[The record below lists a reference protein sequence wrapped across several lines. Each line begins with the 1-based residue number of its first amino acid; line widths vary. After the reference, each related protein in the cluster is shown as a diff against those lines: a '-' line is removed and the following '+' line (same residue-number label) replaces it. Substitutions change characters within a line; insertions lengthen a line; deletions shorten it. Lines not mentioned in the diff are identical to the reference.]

1 MEEWKRI
8 ENTEF
13 SISNQGNIKNNKTGN
28 ILKQQNNDRGYYV
41 VRVSIRKSKTCC
53 IKKTLRVHRLVA
65 QYFIPNP
72 EGKPQVNHID
82 GNKANNNVENL
93 EWCTNKE
100 NADHAIKNGLW
111 ENVFKA
117 SQRSNEKR
125 KKKIIARNKE
135 TGERKEYNSI
145 GEAERDLGTKHIT
158 DVLKGK
164 RAHAKGYEFFYA
176 RG

>member
-1 MEEWKRI
+1 MEEWKKI

-28 ILKQQNNDRGYYV
+28 MLKQQKNDRGYYV

-72 EGKPQVNHID
+72 ESKPQVNHID

-111 ENVFKA
+111 TNVFEA
-117 SQRSNEKR
+117 SRKTNEKR
-125 KKKIIARNKE
+125 KKKVLARNLK
-135 TGERKEYNSI
+135 TGEEKTFESVAA
-145 GEAERDLGTKHIT
+145 AEREFGRHVST
-158 DVLKGK
+158 VLKNK
-164 RAHAKGYEFFYA
+164 RRQTKGHVFFYL
-176 RG
+176 